1 MFTRNLICVMAHGHP
16 IAEATF
22 HRHLP
27 EWEKHCQ
34 DILVYCPADKPI
46 TAQIRHPKLLYGS
59 ASHHDDMANQRFKFL
74 LSFLSGLDYESVTIH
89 EYDSICLDNGIVPAT
104 TVGTL
109 EIHGNWFNDS
119 NVERWGSSTFIH
131 PPLRIGNGA
140 LNELADLI
148 EWNKLPE
155 QKSEGFW
162 DRLLGMYVE
171 ACAGLNRIECVPFC
185 ARGVSKN
192 MIEKEDHESFA
203 KAVRAGAVWIHGV
216 KDKEAYDMLKKAYAE
231 ADL

>member
-1 MFTRNLICVMAHGHP
+1 MAHGHP

-27 EWEKHCQ
+27 EWEKHGQ

-46 TAQIRHPKLLYGS
+46 TSRIRHPKLLYGS

-74 LSFLSGLDYESVTIH
+74 ISFLAGLNYESVTVH
-89 EYDSICLDNGIVPAT
+89 EYDSICLAKDMTPIKNR
-104 TVGTL
+104 
-109 EIHGNWFNDS
+109 EIHGNWFHDS
-119 NVERWGSSTFIH
+119 NIERWGSSTFIH
-131 PPLRIGNGA
+131 PPLRIGEGA
-140 LNELADLI
+140 LAELADMI
-148 EWNKLPE
+148 EHNELPE

-171 ACAGLNRIECVPFC
+171 ACAGLGCIECVPFG

-192 MIEKEDHESFA
+192 TIEKEDHESFA